1 MWPRTSFELSHVPA
15 NGGMTEASG
24 GPRAASGRGSGTG
37 QNSQRSVRRSINAKR
52 TCFVVVAPIFP
63 QPLDLAL
70 RREPG
75 RPLRRLFVL
84 LGMLSGLT
92 LDVADS
98 LSSFGFRASSFWNAS
113 QGTLCTTNR

>member
-1 MWPRTSFELSHVPA
+1 MRPRTSFELSHVPA

-37 QNSQRSVRRSINAKR
+37 QNSQRSVRRSINVKR

-98 LSSFGFRASSFWNAS
+98 LSSFGFRASSFWNTS
-113 QGTLCTTNR
+113 QGTLCMTNK